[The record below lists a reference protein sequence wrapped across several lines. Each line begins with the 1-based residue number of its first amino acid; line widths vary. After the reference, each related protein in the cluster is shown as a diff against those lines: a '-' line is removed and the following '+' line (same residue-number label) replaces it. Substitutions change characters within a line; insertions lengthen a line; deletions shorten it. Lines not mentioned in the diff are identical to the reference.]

1 MRTSSKT
8 FLLADDV
15 STTTRQY
22 HIYDEQSIM
31 YIVYNLQAMN
41 EGL

>member
-8 FLLADDV
+8 FLLADNV

-22 HIYDEQSIM
+22 HHIYDEQSIM

-41 EGL
+41 D